1 MITYLQSLSYFDN
14 TLFDYAVALGTILV
28 GVVALWIVKSF
39 VLRSFR
45 RLPST
50 TASIWNQY
58 AVSLI
63 NTFIVPLCYLGIV
76 YLAVT
81 ALVLPPLLAKAI
93 RVATTSV
100 LAIFGIRFVL
110 SLIRYVLFDVWL
122 PQQAEHLSLEP
133 RLSGL
138 MPALSLLVWGIGII
152 FLLDNLG
159 FNVGAIVAGLGIG
172 GIAVGLAASA
182 VLGDAFAYL
191 AILFDRPFELGDFIL
206 VGDYMGN
213 VEYIGMKTTRLRS
226 LSGEQIVFSNKDL
239 TDSRVRNYKRMR
251 ERRVVFTVGLTY
263 DTTLAQIKEAPQL
276 IKTIIDSTPNT
287 RFNRSHF
294 FAFGDF
300 SLNIETVYYVL
311 SSDYMV
317 YMDVQQAINLQLKE
331 VFEQHGID
339 FAFPTR
345 TLHILNASGHG
356 GNTSSP
362 QP

>member
-1 MITYLQSLSYFDN
+1 MLAYLQSLSYFGN

-39 VLRSFR
+39 VLLSFR
-45 RLPST
+45 RFAGT
-50 TASIWNQY
+50 TAPAWNAY

-63 NTFIVPLCYLGIV
+63 NTFIVPLCFLGIV

-81 ALVLPPLLAKAI
+81 ALLLPPALTKAI
-93 RVATTSV
+93 QGITTAI

-110 SLIRYVLFDVWL
+110 SLIRYALFDVWL
-122 PQQAEHLSLEP
+122 PQQVDHDALEP

-138 MPALSLLVWGIGII
+138 MPALSLLIWGIGLL

-206 VGDYMGN
+206 VGDYIGN
-213 VEYIGMKTTRLRS
+213 VEHIGMKTTRLRS
-226 LSGEQIVFSNKDL
+226 LSGEQIIFSNKDL

-251 ERRVVFTVGLTY
+251 ERRVVFTVGVTY
-263 DTTLAQIKEAPQL
+263 DTTLPQIQEAPQL
-276 IKTIIDSTPNT
+276 IKAIIDGTPHT

-294 FAFGDF
+294 CAFGDS

-311 SSDYMV
+311 SPDYMV
-317 YMDVQQAINLQLKE
+317 YMDAQQAINLQLKE
-331 VFEQHGID
+331 AFEQRGID

-345 TLHILNASGHG
+345 TLHVV
-356 GNTSSP
+356 NTSANGDQPLPP